1 MIVCRSG
8 HWSGEEERSE
18 QVPWAGH
25 LSISASLKEEQQ
37 QQVCGHKCTD
47 EGRDR
52 GRMATSWEKSN
63 ITSDEWSSSG
73 PVLFSNT
80 AIGSIYS
87 ETLEKPGLCIEVLQI
102 QCLTYT
108 LQDHFKN
115 DCSMRSLY
123 PNNLC
128 RRAHHIMSVLQGEW
142 RHYAVMWRWTQMFLW
157 FGKLEQSRLTVKCC
171 ICCVL
176 MHNLFVPLQR
186 AGLHPGLQRQ
196 GGCRRLALGTEGKS
210 VSIMWGGGRGHWL
223 RRLGNRG
230 SNPP

>member
-1 MIVCRSG
+1 MIVCRSS

-18 QVPWAGH
+18 QVPSAGD
-25 LSISASLKEEQQ
+25 LSISATAEHIYMYIY
-37 QQVCGHKCTD
+37 VC
-47 EGRDR
+47 
-52 GRMATSWEKSN
+52 
-63 ITSDEWSSSG
+63 
-73 PVLFSNT
+73 V
-80 AIGSIYS
+80 YS

-128 RRAHHIMSVLQGEW
+128 RRAHHIMSVLQGKW